1 MSRLLDAVSPGSFLV
16 VGHVA
21 GDIQAEVI
29 GPAMDLYNQRSADP
43 ISLRTRAEVARF
55 FDGLDLA
62 GPGLVPL
69 DEWWGPGG
77 VEPEAAGVLGGYVAI
92 ARKS

>member
-1 MSRLLDAVSPGSFLV
+1 V
-16 VGHVA
+16 V
-21 GDIQAEVI
+21 

-62 GPGLVPL
+62 SPGLVPL

-77 VEPEAAGVLGGYVAI
+77 VEPEAAGLLSGYVGL
-92 ARKS
+92 ARKP